1 MDITPLQ
8 AVIAVAAFIILA
20 MSLFYKWMRDLANDL
35 KSEMQLTRTEIRQ
48 TRTELNQKIDDV
60 RTELNQKID
69 DTRTELIQKIDAAR
83 AEAREDNLAARAE
96 AREDNL
102 AARAEAREDNL
113 AARAAARED
122 NDKLGTEI
130 RDLRNSVDIRLQGV
144 ELDRAKAAAYDL
156 LQNQM
161 LTIPAESDTDDDD

>member
-102 AARAEAREDNL
+102 AARA
-113 AARAAARED
+113 AARED